1 MANYMEEFRDY
12 NNNID
17 EYIKDIVYFLIKF
30 SVMMKKLQENLLTMK
45 MK

>member
-1 MANYMEEFRDY
+1 MEEFRDY